1 MKRHTLSA
9 AAASVAAAAAI
20 AALASIA
27 AAAADDD
34 LVSNLGGVYTRTAGD
49 AAMCPPTVVHEAS
62 RNGLQTGIFYIDHAN
77 ITMNGSDCAVGGR
90 ATLFTPSLLANQSAI
105 TDLEAS
111 ARNDAEQLLGNP
123 FAAGIMAALR
133 ADEDDE
139 GWLGGYEEQERVCGG
154 YRWPAALTF
163 LLYTD
168 AVDAADVGFSAD
180 EGGMVAV
187 LPGNKTCVYAID
199 DDSRTEVDVLPAV
212 GETAGP
218 EEEIEGEGD
227 ATPTPTPTQAPSP
240 SANADDASDD
250 NDEATCFPADARVA
264 TPAGPVRVDALAI
277 GDTVTAPGGGTTTV
291 YLFTHAAPPSPKE
304 MWVYV
309 ELTTAGGR
317 SLTVT
322 PSHYIYANGRRVPA
336 GTVAVGDSLDGAE
349 GACHPITAVRRL
361 RAARGVYNPQTLD
374 GDLVVD
380 GFRVSTYTTAVA
392 PAAAHGLLAP
402 VRAAWRVAA
411 AVVGAASA

>member
-1 MKRHTLSA
+1 MKRPTLSA
-9 AAASVAAAAAI
+9 AAAAAAAVAAV
-20 AALASIA
+20 AALTSIA

-62 RNGLQTGIFYIDHAN
+62 RNGLQAGIFYIDHAN
-77 ITMNGSDCAVGGR
+77 ITMNASECAVGGR
-90 ATLFTPSLLANQSAI
+90 ATLFTPSLLANQTAI

-133 ADEDDE
+133 ADTDDE

-168 AVDAADVGFSAD
+168 AVEAADVGFSAD

-199 DDSRTEVDVLPAV
+199 DDARTEVDVLPAV
-212 GETAGP
+212 GETASP
-218 EEEIEGEGD
+218 EEEKEGEGEGD
-227 ATPTPTPTQAPSP
+227 ATPTPAPSP
-240 SANADDASDD
+240 SASADDAPAD

-264 TPAGPVRVDALAI
+264 TPAGPVRVDALSI

-291 YLFTHAAPPSPKE
+291 FLFTHAAPPTPTE
-304 MWVYV
+304 LWVYV

-336 GTVAVGDSLDGAE
+336 GTVGVGDALDGAE
-349 GACHPITAVRRL
+349 GACHPVTAVRRL
-361 RAARGVYNPQTLD
+361 RAARGVYAPQTLD

-411 AVVGAASA
+411 AVVGVASA